1 MLPQSDS
8 GLWEISIEVNTM
20 QEKFDWKKFLLTTL
34 SYVAVAVAA
43 SAVTLTLWGQG
54 SSKLSEVEQMV
65 DRYFIGDADLEAA
78 RDAAANAFIE
88 ALGDRWSYY
97 VPADE
102 YKAYAESK
110 ENVYVGIGVTIA
122 EREDKTGF
130 DIREVVFGG
139 SAQEQGVQPGDIL
152 IAVEGQSVANMTNAE
167 VKQKIQGQEGTDVIV
182 SVLRDGKQLDFTL
195 RRKKIE
201 VEVAKG
207 QMLPGNIGLVR
218 INNFNT
224 GCADETIAAVKQ
236 LQQAGAVALI
246 FDVRNN
252 PGGYVNEMVKVLDY
266 LLPEDL
272 VLFREEN
279 YRGKTNARYSDATCV
294 ELPIAVVVNAR
305 SYSAAEF
312 FPAALSEHNWA
323 TVVGEKTVGKGYYQ
337 NTLHL
342 SDGSAL
348 NLSTGKYFTPK
359 GNNLSEMGG
368 LTPDVPIAV
377 TDEKMDALIYAQ
389 LLPVEEDIQIQA
401 AVATLLEKLK

>member
-1 MLPQSDS
+1 
-8 GLWEISIEVNTM
+8 M
-20 QEKFDWKKFLLTTL
+20 QEKFNWKKFLLTTL

-43 SAVTLTLWGQG
+43 SAVALTLWGQG

-102 YKAYAESK
+102 YGAYDESK
-110 ENVYVGIGVTIA
+110 NNAYVGLGITIA
-122 EREDKTGF
+122 QREDHIGY
-130 DIREVVFGG
+130 DIREVVPGG

-152 IAVEGQSVANMTNAE
+152 IAVEGQPVADLTSAE
-167 VKQKIQGQEGTDVIV
+167 VKQKIQGEEGTDVKI
-182 SVLRDGKQLDFTL
+182 SVLRDGRQLDFTL
-195 RRKKIE
+195 RRRMIQ
-201 VEVAKG
+201 VEVARG

-218 INNFNT
+218 INNFNA
-224 GCADETIAAVKQ
+224 GCANETIAAIEE
-236 LQQAGAVALI
+236 LQKAGAVALI

-266 LLPEDL
+266 LLPADL

-279 YRGKTNARYSDATCV
+279 YRGKTNARYSDAACV
-294 ELPIAVVVNAR
+294 ELPIAVVVNGR

-368 LTPDVPIAV
+368 LTPDVPVAV
-377 TDEKMDALIYAQ
+377 TDEQMDALIYAQ
-389 LLPVEEDIQIQA
+389 QLPVEEDIQIQA
-401 AVATLLEKLK
+401 AIKALQEKIK